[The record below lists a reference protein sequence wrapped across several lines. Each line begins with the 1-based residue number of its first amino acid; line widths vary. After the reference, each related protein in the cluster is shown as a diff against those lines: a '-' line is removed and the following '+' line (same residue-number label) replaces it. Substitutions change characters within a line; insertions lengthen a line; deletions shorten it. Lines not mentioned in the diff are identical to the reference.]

1 MKLLKKLIFPIIPDS
16 FIDGSPKLHAK
27 LIKLRRQFSN
37 QKLHTKNKGSI
48 EVWLFV
54 LFAYLHQNLLVHVI
68 P

>member
-27 LIKLRRQFSN
+27 LIELRRQFSN

-54 LFAYLHQNLLVHVI
+54 LFA
-68 P
+68 